1 MYAGLRGFL
10 SKTTFAMLYHPR
22 MCMYSARASKERE
35 REREPGE
42 SERKRDL
49 FFNRVWQERTAV
61 VKDRM

>member
-35 REREPGE
+35 RERAR
-42 SERKRDL
+42 ERETFFFIIEFGKR
-49 FFNRVWQERTAV
+49 ER
-61 VKDRM
+61 R